1 MGCVL
6 LPLAVMTDAAWGIGG
21 ELRPTDYPA
30 SYPAARAALADA
42 KGDLVVLPFTSYRA
56 PEWNGGRKVLDPL
69 GRYLEP
75 NYVVSDELSIS
86 GRIVAGEDPR
96 VPEVLEALR
105 LADPEDRA
113 TALGRLGVRLVAR
126 ERDAVGAGDPPY
138 DAEVAGTRV
147 YRRPADRDHSDRQ
160 RSRVPSRLDDVD
172 NPDGTGLDGTAS
184 DAHGRDCPGGQAPG
198 VANGYS

>member
-1 MGCVL
+1 
-6 LPLAVMTDAAWGIGG
+6 MTDAAWGIGG

-30 SYPAARAALADA
+30 SYPAARAALEDP

-56 PEWNGGRKVLDPL
+56 PEWNRGRKVLDPL

-96 VPEVLEALR
+96 VPEVLAALR
-105 LADPEDRA
+105 LADPESRA

-138 DAEVAGTRV
+138 DARVAGTRV
-147 YRRPADRDHSDRQ
+147 YGDRLLEITRIDGEVE
-160 RSRVPSRLDDVD
+160 SRVVS
-172 NPDGTGLDGTAS
+172 TAS
-184 DAHGRDCPGGQAPG
+184 TILTTLAWTALLTILMVGLVR
-198 VANGYS
+198 VARRVSSLMVTDEETTATVPR